1 MKWYY
6 VCLVSG
12 VKLEWKEIL
21 LYSYLDIVL
30 LLLMQ
35 TFRYS
40 KRLNGEQSF
49 TCRTNYKTQEKESNL
64 LDTISIF

>member
-1 MKWYY
+1 MILY
-6 VCLVSG
+6 LVLA

-40 KRLNGEQSF
+40 KWLNGEQSL
-49 TCRTNYKTQEKESNL
+49 TCRTNDKIQEKEGNFP
-64 LDTISIF
+64 DTISIF

>member
-40 KRLNGEQSF
+40 KWLNGEQSF
-49 TCRTNYKTQEKESNL
+49 TCRTNYKIQEKESNL